1 MSRLN
6 HGLART
12 VVAGLA
18 VGGASVLAASAAL
31 PAGAMTPAAAAPAPT
46 PAEHPAQPAHPQL
59 TATTPMCLVG
69 AALLYPVFLGG
80 VILGNP
86 ASLPSAAPG
95 YWVGGESG
103 PHDGDHFHGWLPK
116 CGVSQ

>member
-31 PAGAMTPAAAAPAPT
+31 PAGAMTPAAAAPAS
-46 PAEHPAQPAHPQL
+46 QPAHPQL

-80 VILGNP
+80 VLLGNP